1 MTAPRR
7 VVWSAKD
14 RPACFSTD
22 SEWADWYAF
31 RAGAKFPCVDCTPE
45 HQEKMIRAGRC
56 ERPETVFTVRAGDM
70 VGVCSA
76 DRGYSVAL
84 KASSIHRTLPSACS
98 PPMSRMAL
106 APLSIVGSRGKAAM
120 DERSVMER
128 LSEAKTSSDL
138 SHKHTRCDVDY
149 VAALGAAGIHRPTGS
164 ALLDADLSQS
174 ADTIV
179 RAYRAAEQIVR
190 MIGVR
195 RNWLMT
201 GPKLRITATA
211 AIRLYMAPRAPAAR
225 AGVRRRKRS
234 PKKAEDCPGCN
245 GEGYT
250 YRHASH
256 GDLREPCSTCEGKG
270 KVATKAKPQAYAPKA
285 CAECHG
291 SGKRKV
297 PARYNREIR
306 DVLAV
311 MESRRR
317 AAGVAVRKQ
326 MGVREEIE

>member
-1 MTAPRR
+1 
-7 VVWSAKD
+7 
-14 RPACFSTD
+14 
-22 SEWADWYAF
+22 
-31 RAGAKFPCVDCTPE
+31 
-45 HQEKMIRAGRC
+45 
-56 ERPETVFTVRAGDM
+56 
-70 VGVCSA
+70 
-76 DRGYSVAL
+76 
-84 KASSIHRTLPSACS
+84 
-98 PPMSRMAL
+98 
-106 APLSIVGSRGKAAM
+106 M

-149 VAALGAAGIHRPTGS
+149 VAALGAAGIHHPTGS
-164 ALLDADLSQS
+164 ALLDADLTQS

-190 MIGVR
+190 MIGAR

-201 GPKLRITATA
+201 GPKLRAIATA
-211 AIRLYMAPRAPAAR
+211 AIRLYMAPACPCCKGRGFT
-225 AGVRRRKRS
+225 GVETISEEGLK
-234 PKKAEDCPGCN
+234 DCPDCKGA
-245 GEGYT
+245 GYT
-250 YRHASH
+250 YRHVGLAAH
-256 GDLREPCSTCEGKG
+256 GNKPLREPCGTCEGKG
-270 KVATKAKPQAYAPKA
+270 KVATRAKPQTYAPKA

-326 MGVREEIE
+326 MGVRAEIE

>member
-1 MTAPRR
+1 
-7 VVWSAKD
+7 
-14 RPACFSTD
+14 
-22 SEWADWYAF
+22 
-31 RAGAKFPCVDCTPE
+31 
-45 HQEKMIRAGRC
+45 
-56 ERPETVFTVRAGDM
+56 
-70 VGVCSA
+70 
-76 DRGYSVAL
+76 
-84 KASSIHRTLPSACS
+84 
-98 PPMSRMAL
+98 
-106 APLSIVGSRGKAAM
+106 M

-149 VAALGAAGIHRPTGS
+149 VAALGAAGIHHPTGS

-190 MIGVR
+190 MIGAR

-201 GPKLRITATA
+201 GPKLRAIATA
-211 AIRLYMAPRAPAAR
+211 AIRLYMAPACPCCKGRGFT
-225 AGVRRRKRS
+225 GVETISEEGLK
-234 PKKAEDCPGCN
+234 DCPDCK

-250 YRHASH
+250 YRPTAHSN
-256 GDLREPCSTCEGKG
+256 LREPCSTCEGKG
-270 KVATKAKPQAYAPKA
+270 KVATKAKPQTYAPKA

-326 MGVREEIE
+326 MGVRAEIE

>member
-1 MTAPRR
+1 
-7 VVWSAKD
+7 
-14 RPACFSTD
+14 
-22 SEWADWYAF
+22 
-31 RAGAKFPCVDCTPE
+31 
-45 HQEKMIRAGRC
+45 
-56 ERPETVFTVRAGDM
+56 M
-70 VGVCSA
+70 V
-76 DRGYSVAL
+76 
-84 KASSIHRTLPSACS
+84 
-98 PPMSRMAL
+98 
-106 APLSIVGSRGKAAM
+106 
-120 DERSVMER
+120 ERSVMER

-164 ALLDADLSQS
+164 ALLDADLTQS

-179 RAYRAAEQIVR
+179 RAYRAAEQIVK
-190 MIGVR
+190 MIGAR

-201 GPKLRITATA
+201 GPKLRAIATA
-211 AIRLYMAPRAPAAR
+211 AIRLYMAPACPCCKGRGFT
-225 AGVRRRKRS
+225 GVETISEEGLK
-234 PKKAEDCPGCN
+234 DCPDCKGA
-245 GEGYT
+245 GYT
-250 YRHASH
+250 YRHVGLAAH
-256 GDLREPCSTCEGKG
+256 GNKPLREPCGTCEGKG
-270 KVATKAKPQAYAPKA
+270 KVATRAKPQTYAPKA

-326 MGVREEIE
+326 MGVRAEIE

>member
-1 MTAPRR
+1 
-7 VVWSAKD
+7 
-14 RPACFSTD
+14 
-22 SEWADWYAF
+22 
-31 RAGAKFPCVDCTPE
+31 
-45 HQEKMIRAGRC
+45 
-56 ERPETVFTVRAGDM
+56 M
-70 VGVCSA
+70 V
-76 DRGYSVAL
+76 
-84 KASSIHRTLPSACS
+84 
-98 PPMSRMAL
+98 
-106 APLSIVGSRGKAAM
+106 
-120 DERSVMER
+120 ERSVLER

-138 SHKHTRCDVDY
+138 SHKHNRCDVDY
-149 VAALGAAGIHRPTGS
+149 VAALGAAGIHHPTGS
-164 ALLDADLSQS
+164 ALLDADLTQS

-179 RAYRAAEQIVR
+179 RAYRAAEQIVK
-190 MIGVR
+190 MIGAR

-201 GPKLRITATA
+201 GPKLRAIATA
-211 AIRLYMAPRAPAAR
+211 AIRLYMAPACPCCKGRGFT
-225 AGVRRRKRS
+225 GVETISEEGMK
-234 PKKAEDCPGCN
+234 DCPDCK

-256 GDLREPCSTCEGKG
+256 GDLREPCGTCEGKG
-270 KVATKAKPQAYAPKA
+270 KVAMKAKPQTYAPKA

-326 MGVREEIE
+326 MGVRAEIE